1 VNELKES
8 NMPTVKKSL
17 KVIAVAG
24 SLAVLIFLVVLISVI
39 APVSFKE
46 HWKEIHIPDG
56 SSFNKGLRILQDNGI
71 IEGKFGLLILA
82 KMTGTDTQLKPGY
95 YSLSA
100 SMSPLQIFDDLIQG
114 RTIQYIITIP
124 EGSSL
129 NDIKKIL
136 LDNKLMDEASWQLV
150 ENKDFLALLNINAP
164 SLEGYIFPDTY
175 KFPKGMD
182 AKIIFKIMV
191 QRLKD
196 ILDESLNARISE
208 LGMTENEALTLASI
222 IEKEAIFDRERPLI
236 SSVFHNRLKKNMR
249 LQADPTVL
257 YGVKT
262 KRKRILYRDLRRK
275 TPYNTYKIKGLPP
288 GPIASPGEKSI
299 RAALYPAAADYLF
312 FVSRNNGT
320 HHFSSTNEEH
330 WEAVVRYQ
338 RDGVDKKSND
348 KKKTD

>member
-24 SLAVLIFLVVLISVI
+24 SLAVLICLVVLISVI
-39 APVSFKE
+39 APVSFNE

-114 RTIQYIITIP
+114 RTIQYSITIP

-129 NDIKKIL
+129 NDIKKIF
-136 LDNKLMDEASWQLV
+136 LDDELMDEESWKLV
-150 ENKDFLALLNINAP
+150 QNEAFLDLLGINAP

-182 AKIIFKIMV
+182 AKIVFKIMV
-191 QRLKD
+191 RKLRD
-196 ILDESLNARISE
+196 VFDESLKVRMLE
-208 LGMTENEALTLASI
+208 LEMSENEVLTLASI
-222 IEKEAIFDRERPLI
+222 IEKEAIFDRERPII
-236 SSVFHNRLKKNMR
+236 SAVFHNRLKKNMR

-320 HHFSSTNEEH
+320 HQFSSTNEEH
-330 WEAVVRYQ
+330 WKAVVQYQ
-338 RDGVDKKSND
+338 RDGVDKNKND
-348 KKKTD
+348 KKKAN

>member
-1 VNELKES
+1 MKELK
-8 NMPTVKKSL
+8 TIVVKRGL
-17 KVIAVAG
+17 KGVAVAG
-24 SLAVLIFLVVLISVI
+24 GLAIMLCLVVLITVI
-39 APVSFKE
+39 APVSFNE

-56 SSFNKGLRILQDNGI
+56 SSFMKGLQILQDNGVI
-71 IEGKFGLLILA
+71 QSKFGLLILA

-114 RTIQYIITIP
+114 RTIQHTITIP

-129 NDIKKIL
+129 DEIKNIL
-136 LDNKLMDEASWQLV
+136 LDNELMDEEAWKLV
-150 ENKDFLALLNINAP
+150 QNEEFLNLLGVDAP

-182 AKIIFKIMV
+182 PKIIFKIMV

-196 ILDESLNARISE
+196 IFDESLNARLSE

-236 SSVFHNRLKKNMR
+236 SAVFHNRLKRNMR
-249 LQADPTVL
+249 LQADPTVM
-257 YGVKT
+257 YGVNT
-262 KRKRILYRDLRRK
+262 NRKRILYRDLRRK

-299 RAALYPAAADYLF
+299 RAALYPAASDYLF
-312 FVSRNNGT
+312 FVSKNNGT

-330 WEAVVRYQ
+330 WKAVVLYQ
-338 RDGVDKKSND
+338 RNGID
-348 KKKTD
+348 KKKQ